1 MLLEPVEALELSEL
15 LDSLELELLVS
26 PELELPASLDED
38 VLTDAVASAV
48 SSVVELY
55 WDISTLY
62 GTFDGI
68 SLIWISCCDL

>member
-62 GTFDGI
+62 GTFDAH
-68 SLIWISCCDL
+68 